1 MSSFKLQLLGYIL
14 KIPAI
19 LIAFTAQGY
28 AKALVADKLGDKTP
42 RFQGRLTLNPAEHVD
57 LIGFLM
63 ILIAGFGWTKP
74 LNTNPS
80 AYKRG
85 YKDAIKVSVAAPLAN
100 LLVGFLGTILY
111 VATYKFLPNI
121 LPDTIFLPNILPD
134 TIFFILINM
143 IRLIA
148 TVNISLFVFNLLPI
162 PGLSGFDIFRD
173 LSRKTFYKYADKMY
187 QYQIFIFLGV
197 ILINNVFPFISYIA
211 MFIRNIFYSILNL
224 LFSFI

>member
-1 MSSFKLQLLGYIL
+1 MSSFRLELLVIIL

-42 RFQGRLTLNPAEHVD
+42 RFQGRLTLNPSAHID

-111 VATYKFLPNI
+111 VFTYKFLSNI
-121 LPDTIFLPNILPD
+121 LSDTIY
-134 TIFFILINM
+134 FILINM
-143 IRLIA
+143 IWLIA
-148 TVNISLFVFNLLPI
+148 TINISLFVFNLLPI
-162 PGLSGFDIFRD
+162 PGLAGFEIFRD
-173 LSRKTFYKYADKMY
+173 LWPKTFYKVSDKIY
-187 QYQIFIFLGV
+187 QYQFL
-197 ILINNVFPFISYIA
+197 ILIAIIIIGGTILSIPVSF
-211 MFIRNIFYSILNL
+211 ILNGFMAFAKL
-224 LFSFI
+224 IFGIF

>member
-1 MSSFKLQLLGYIL
+1 MSSFRMQLLVIIL

-19 LIAFTAQGY
+19 LIAFTDQGY

-42 RFQGRLTLNPAEHVD
+42 RFQGRLTLNPSAHID

-111 VATYKFLPNI
+111 VFTYKFLSNI
-121 LPDTIFLPNILPD
+121 LSDTIY
-134 TIFFILINM
+134 FILINM
-143 IRLIA
+143 IWLIA
-148 TVNISLFVFNLLPI
+148 TVNVSLFVFNLLPI
-162 PGLSGFDIFRD
+162 PGLAGFEIFRD
-173 LSRKTFYKYADKMY
+173 LWPKTFYKVSDKIY
-187 QYQIFIFLGV
+187 QYQFL
-197 ILINNVFPFISYIA
+197 ILIAIIIIGGTILSIPVNF
-211 MFIRNIFYSILNL
+211 ILNGFMAFARL
-224 LFSFI
+224 IFGIL

>member
-42 RFQGRLTLNPAEHVD
+42 RFQGRLTLNPAAHVD

-121 LPDTIFLPNILPD
+121 LSDTV
-134 TIFFILINM
+134 FFILINM
-143 IRLIA
+143 IGLIA

-162 PGLSGFDIFRD
+162 PGLAGF
-173 LSRKTFYKYADKMY
+173 
-187 QYQIFIFLGV
+187 
-197 ILINNVFPFISYIA
+197 
-211 MFIRNIFYSILNL
+211 
-224 LFSFI
+224 

>member
-1 MSSFKLQLLGYIL
+1 MQLLVIIL

-42 RFQGRLTLNPAEHVD
+42 RFQGRLTLNPSAHID

-111 VATYKFLPNI
+111 VFTYKFLSNI
-121 LPDTIFLPNILPD
+121 LSDTIY
-134 TIFFILINM
+134 FILINM
-143 IRLIA
+143 IWLIA
-148 TVNISLFVFNLLPI
+148 TINISLFVFNLLPI
-162 PGLSGFDIFRD
+162 PGLAGFEIFRD
-173 LSRKTFYKYADKMY
+173 LWPKTFYKVSDKIY
-187 QYQIFIFLGV
+187 QYQFL
-197 ILINNVFPFISYIA
+197 ILIAIIIIGGTILSIPVNF
-211 MFIRNIFYSILNL
+211 ILNGFMAFARL
-224 LFSFI
+224 IFGIL

>member
-1 MSSFKLQLLGYIL
+1 MSSFRMELLVIIL

-42 RFQGRLTLNPAEHVD
+42 RFQGRLTLNPSAHID

-85 YKDAIKVSVAAPLAN
+85 YKDAIKVSIAAPLAN

-111 VATYKFLPNI
+111 VATYKFLSNI
-121 LPDTIFLPNILPD
+121 LPDTIY
-134 TIFFILINM
+134 FILINM

-148 TVNISLFVFNLLPI
+148 TINVSLFVFNLLPI
-162 PGLSGFDIFRD
+162 PGLAGFEIFRD
-173 LSRKTFYKYADKMY
+173 LWPKTFYKISDKIY
-187 QYQIFIFLGV
+187 QYQFLILIAIIFIGGT
-197 ILINNVFPFISYIA
+197 ILSIPVSF
-211 MFIRNIFYSILNL
+211 ILNGFMAFAKL
-224 LFSFI
+224 IFGIF

>member
-1 MSSFKLQLLGYIL
+1 MSSFRMQLLVIIL

-42 RFQGRLTLNPAEHVD
+42 RFQGRLTLNPSAHID

-85 YKDAIKVSVAAPLAN
+85 YKDAIKVSIAAPLAN

-111 VATYKFLPNI
+111 VFTYKFLSNI
-121 LPDTIFLPNILPD
+121 LSDTIY
-134 TIFFILINM
+134 FILINM
-143 IRLIA
+143 IWLIA
-148 TVNISLFVFNLLPI
+148 TINISLFVFNLLPI
-162 PGLSGFDIFRD
+162 PGLAGFEIFRD
-173 LSRKTFYKYADKMY
+173 LWPKTFYKVSDKIY
-187 QYQIFIFLGV
+187 QYQFLILIAIIFIGGT
-197 ILINNVFPFISYIA
+197 ILSIPVNF
-211 MFIRNIFYSILNL
+211 ILNGFMAFARL
-224 LFSFI
+224 IFGIL

>member
-1 MSSFKLQLLGYIL
+1 MSSFRMQLLVIIL

-42 RFQGRLTLNPAEHVD
+42 RFQGRLTLNPSAHID

-111 VATYKFLPNI
+111 VFTYKFLSNI
-121 LPDTIFLPNILPD
+121 LSDTIY
-134 TIFFILINM
+134 FILINM
-143 IRLIA
+143 IWLIA
-148 TVNISLFVFNLLPI
+148 TINISLFVFNLLPI
-162 PGLSGFDIFRD
+162 PGLAGFEIFRD
-173 LSRKTFYKYADKMY
+173 LWPKTFYKVSDKIY
-187 QYQIFIFLGV
+187 QYQFL
-197 ILINNVFPFISYIA
+197 ILILIIFAGGTILSIPVNLIYNFFYTIA
-211 MFIRNIFYSILNL
+211 KLIFGM
-224 LFSFI
+224 

>member
-1 MSSFKLQLLGYIL
+1 MSSFRMQLLVIIL

-42 RFQGRLTLNPAEHVD
+42 RFQGRLTLNPSAHID

-111 VATYKFLPNI
+111 VFTYKFLSNI
-121 LPDTIFLPNILPD
+121 LSDTIY
-134 TIFFILINM
+134 FILINM
-143 IRLIA
+143 IWLIA
-148 TVNISLFVFNLLPI
+148 TINISLFVFNLLPI
-162 PGLSGFDIFRD
+162 PGLAGFEIFRD
-173 LSRKTFYKYADKMY
+173 LWPKTFYKVSDKIY
-187 QYQIFIFLGV
+187 QYQFL
-197 ILINNVFPFISYIA
+197 ILIAIIIIGGTILSIPVNF
-211 MFIRNIFYSILNL
+211 ILNGFMAFAKL
-224 LFSFI
+224 IFGIF

>member
-1 MSSFKLQLLGYIL
+1 MSSFRMQLLVIIL

-42 RFQGRLTLNPAEHVD
+42 RFQGRLTLNPSAHID

-111 VATYKFLPNI
+111 VFTYKFLSNI
-121 LPDTIFLPNILPD
+121 LSDPIY
-134 TIFFILINM
+134 FILINM
-143 IRLIA
+143 IWLIA
-148 TVNISLFVFNLLPI
+148 TINISLFVFNLLPI
-162 PGLSGFDIFRD
+162 PGLAGFEIFRD
-173 LSRKTFYKYADKMY
+173 LWPKTFYKVSDKIY
-187 QYQIFIFLGV
+187 QYQFLILIAIIFIGGT
-197 ILINNVFPFISYIA
+197 ILSIPVNF
-211 MFIRNIFYSILNL
+211 ILNGFMAFARL
-224 LFSFI
+224 IFGIL

>member
-1 MSSFKLQLLGYIL
+1 MSSFRMELLVIIL

-42 RFQGRLTLNPAEHVD
+42 RFQGRLTLNPSAHID

-111 VATYKFLPNI
+111 VATYKFLSNI
-121 LPDTIFLPNILPD
+121 LPDTIY
-134 TIFFILINM
+134 FILINM

-148 TVNISLFVFNLLPI
+148 TINVSLFVFNLLPI
-162 PGLSGFDIFRD
+162 PGLAGFEIFRD
-173 LSRKTFYKYADKMY
+173 LWPKTFYKISDKIY
-187 QYQIFIFLGV
+187 QYQFLILIAIIFIGGT
-197 ILINNVFPFISYIA
+197 ILSIPVSF
-211 MFIRNIFYSILNL
+211 ILNGFMAFAKL
-224 LFSFI
+224 IFGIF

>member
-1 MSSFKLQLLGYIL
+1 MSSFRMQLLVIIL

-42 RFQGRLTLNPAEHVD
+42 RFQGRLTLNPSAHID

-111 VATYKFLPNI
+111 VFTYKFLSNI
-121 LPDTIFLPNILPD
+121 LSDTIY
-134 TIFFILINM
+134 FILINM
-143 IRLIA
+143 IWLIA
-148 TVNISLFVFNLLPI
+148 TINISLFVFNLLPI
-162 PGLSGFDIFRD
+162 PGLAGFEIFRD
-173 LSRKTFYKYADKMY
+173 LWPKTFYKVSDKIY
-187 QYQIFIFLGV
+187 QYQFL
-197 ILINNVFPFISYIA
+197 ILILIVLIGGTILSIPVNLIY
-211 MFIRNIFYSILNL
+211 NIFYTIAKLI
-224 LFSFI
+224 FGM

>member
-1 MSSFKLQLLGYIL
+1 MSSFRMQLLVIIL

-42 RFQGRLTLNPAEHVD
+42 RFQGRLTLNPSAHID

-111 VATYKFLPNI
+111 VFTYKFLSNI
-121 LPDTIFLPNILPD
+121 LSDTIY
-134 TIFFILINM
+134 FILINM
-143 IRLIA
+143 IWLIA
-148 TVNISLFVFNLLPI
+148 TINISLFVFNLLPI
-162 PGLSGFDIFRD
+162 PGLAGFEIFRD
-173 LSRKTFYKYADKMY
+173 LWPKTFYKVSDKIY
-187 QYQIFIFLGV
+187 QYQFL
-197 ILINNVFPFISYIA
+197 ILIAIIIIGGTILSIPVNF
-211 MFIRNIFYSILNL
+211 ILNGFMAFARL
-224 LFSFI
+224 IFGIF

>member
-1 MSSFKLQLLGYIL
+1 MSSFRMQSLVIIL

-42 RFQGRLTLNPAEHVD
+42 RFQGRLTLNPSAHID

-111 VATYKFLPNI
+111 VFTYKFLSNI
-121 LPDTIFLPNILPD
+121 LSDTIY
-134 TIFFILINM
+134 FILINM
-143 IRLIA
+143 IWLIA
-148 TVNISLFVFNLLPI
+148 TVNVSLFVFNLLPI
-162 PGLSGFDIFRD
+162 PGLAGFEIFRD
-173 LSRKTFYKYADKMY
+173 LWPKTFYKVSDKIY
-187 QYQIFIFLGV
+187 QYQFL
-197 ILINNVFPFISYIA
+197 ILIAIIIIGGTILSIPVNF
-211 MFIRNIFYSILNL
+211 ILNGFMAFARL
-224 LFSFI
+224 IFGIL

>member
-1 MSSFKLQLLGYIL
+1 MSSFRIELLDIIL

-42 RFQGRLTLNPAEHVD
+42 RFQGRLTLNPSAHID

-100 LLVGFLGTILY
+100 LLVGFIATILY
-111 VATYKFLPNI
+111 VATYRFLPNI
-121 LPDTIFLPNILPD
+121 LSDD

-143 IRLIA
+143 VRLIA
-148 TVNISLFVFNLLPI
+148 VVNISLFVFNLLPI
-162 PGLSGFDIFRD
+162 PGLAGFEIFRD
-173 LSRKTFYKYADKMY
+173 LWPKTFYKVSDKIY
-187 QYQIFIFLGV
+187 QYQFLILIAIIFIGGT
-197 ILINNVFPFISYIA
+197 ILSIPVNF
-211 MFIRNIFYSILNL
+211 ILNGFMAFARL
-224 LFSFI
+224 IFGIL

>member
-1 MSSFKLQLLGYIL
+1 MSSFRMQLLVIIL

-42 RFQGRLTLNPAEHVD
+42 RFQGRLTLNPSAHID

-111 VATYKFLPNI
+111 VFTYKFLSNI
-121 LPDTIFLPNILPD
+121 LSDTIY
-134 TIFFILINM
+134 FILINM
-143 IRLIA
+143 IWLIA
-148 TVNISLFVFNLLPI
+148 TINISLFVFNLLPI
-162 PGLSGFDIFRD
+162 PGLAGFEIFRD
-173 LSRKTFYKYADKMY
+173 LWPKTFYKVSDKIY
-187 QYQIFIFLGV
+187 QYQFLILIAIIFIGGT
-197 ILINNVFPFISYIA
+197 ILSIPVNF
-211 MFIRNIFYSILNL
+211 ILNGFMAFARL
-224 LFSFI
+224 IFGIL

>member
-1 MSSFKLQLLGYIL
+1 MGSFRMDLLYIIL

-42 RFQGRLTLNPAEHVD
+42 RFQGRLTLNPAAHVD

-85 YKDAIKVSVAAPLAN
+85 YKDAIKVSIAAPLAN
-100 LLVGFLGTILY
+100 LLVGFLGVILY
-111 VATYKFLPNI
+111 VFTYRFLSNI
-121 LPDTIFLPNILPD
+121 LDDTIY
-134 TIFFILINM
+134 FILSNM
-143 IRLIA
+143 LNLIA
-148 TVNISLFVFNLLPI
+148 VINISLFIFNLLPI
-162 PGLSGFDIFRD
+162 PGLAGFEVFRD
-173 LSRKTFYKYADKMY
+173 
-187 QYQIFIFLGV
+187 
-197 ILINNVFPFISYIA
+197 
-211 MFIRNIFYSILNL
+211 
-224 LFSFI
+224 

>member
-1 MSSFKLQLLGYIL
+1 MSSFRMELLVIIL

-42 RFQGRLTLNPAEHVD
+42 RFQGRLTLNPSAHID

-85 YKDAIKVSVAAPLAN
+85 YKDAIKVSIAAPLAN
-100 LLVGFLGTILY
+100 LLVGFVGTILY
-111 VATYKFLPNI
+111 VATYRFLPNI
-121 LPDTIFLPNILPD
+121 LSDD

-143 IRLIA
+143 VRLIA
-148 TVNISLFVFNLLPI
+148 VVNISLFVFNLLPI
-162 PGLSGFDIFRD
+162 PGLAGFEIFRD
-173 LSRKTFYKYADKMY
+173 LWPKTFYKVSDKIY
-187 QYQIFIFLGV
+187 QYQFLILIAIIFIGGT
-197 ILINNVFPFISYIA
+197 ILSIPVNF
-211 MFIRNIFYSILNL
+211 ILNGFMAFARL
-224 LFSFI
+224 IFGIL

>member
-1 MSSFKLQLLGYIL
+1 MSSFRMQLLVIIL

-42 RFQGRLTLNPAEHVD
+42 RFQGRLTLNPSAHID

-85 YKDAIKVSVAAPLAN
+85 YKDAIKVSIAAPLAN
-100 LLVGFLGTILY
+100 LLVGFVGTILY
-111 VATYKFLPNI
+111 VATYRFLPNI
-121 LPDTIFLPNILPD
+121 LSDD

-143 IRLIA
+143 VRLIA
-148 TVNISLFVFNLLPI
+148 VVNISLFVFNLLPI
-162 PGLSGFDIFRD
+162 PGLAGFEIFRD
-173 LSRKTFYKYADKMY
+173 LWPKTFYKVSDKIY
-187 QYQIFIFLGV
+187 QYQFL
-197 ILINNVFPFISYIA
+197 ILIAIIIIGGTILSIPVNF
-211 MFIRNIFYSILNL
+211 ILNGFMAFARL
-224 LFSFI
+224 IFGIL

>member
-1 MSSFKLQLLGYIL
+1 MSSFRMQLLVIIL

-42 RFQGRLTLNPAEHVD
+42 RFQGRLTLNPAAHID

-100 LLVGFLGTILY
+100 LLVGLLGTILY
-111 VATYKFLPNI
+111 VGTYKFLSNI
-121 LPDTIFLPNILPD
+121 LPDTIY
-134 TIFFILINM
+134 FILINM
-143 IRLIA
+143 VLLIA
-148 TVNISLFVFNLLPI
+148 TVNVSLFVFNLLPL
-162 PGLSGFDIFRD
+162 PGLAGFEIFRD
-173 LSRKTFYKYADKMY
+173 LAPKHFYKMADKIYEY
-187 QYQIFIFLGV
+187 QFLILMFVVFVGSSILYYPVSFI
-197 ILINNVFPFISYIA
+197 INL
-211 MFIRNIFYSILNL
+211 FYSIVRIIL
-224 LFSFI
+224 

>member
-1 MSSFKLQLLGYIL
+1 MSSFRMQLLVIIL

-42 RFQGRLTLNPAEHVD
+42 RFQGRLTLNPSAHID

-111 VATYKFLPNI
+111 VFTYKFLSNI
-121 LPDTIFLPNILPD
+121 LSDTIY
-134 TIFFILINM
+134 FILINM
-143 IRLIA
+143 IWLIA
-148 TVNISLFVFNLLPI
+148 TVNVSLFVFNLLPI
-162 PGLSGFDIFRD
+162 PGLAGFEIFRD
-173 LSRKTFYKYADKMY
+173 LWPKTFYKDSDKIY
-187 QYQIFIFLGV
+187 QYQFL
-197 ILINNVFPFISYIA
+197 ILIAIIIIGGTILSIPVNF
-211 MFIRNIFYSILNL
+211 ILNGFMAFARL
-224 LFSFI
+224 IFGIL

>member
-1 MSSFKLQLLGYIL
+1 MSSFRMQLLVIIL

-42 RFQGRLTLNPAEHVD
+42 RFQGRLTLNPSAHID

-111 VATYKFLPNI
+111 VFTYKFLSNI
-121 LPDTIFLPNILPD
+121 LSDTIY
-134 TIFFILINM
+134 FILINM
-143 IRLIA
+143 IWLIA
-148 TVNISLFVFNLLPI
+148 TINISLFVFNLLPI
-162 PGLSGFDIFRD
+162 PGLAGFEIFRD
-173 LSRKTFYKYADKMY
+173 LWPKTFYKVSDKIY
-187 QYQIFIFLGV
+187 QYQFLILIAIIFIGGT
-197 ILINNVFPFISYIA
+197 ILSIPVNF
-211 MFIRNIFYSILNL
+211 ILNGFMAFARL
-224 LFSFI
+224 IFGIF

>member
-1 MSSFKLQLLGYIL
+1 MSSFRLELLGIIL

-42 RFQGRLTLNPAEHVD
+42 RFQGRLTLNPSAHIEP
-57 LIGFLM
+57 IGFLL

-100 LLVGFLGTILY
+100 LLVGFVGTILY
-111 VATYKFLPNI
+111 VAIYKFLPNI
-121 LPDTIFLPNILPD
+121 LSDG
-134 TIFFILINM
+134 TIFFILMNM
-143 IRLIA
+143 ILLIA

-162 PGLSGFDIFRD
+162 PGLAGFEIFRD
-173 LSRKTFYKYADKMY
+173 LWPKTFYKVSDKIY
-187 QYQIFIFLGV
+187 QYQFL
-197 ILINNVFPFISYIA
+197 ILIAIVLIGGTILSIPVNL
-211 MFIRNIFYSILNL
+211 IFNGFMTFAKLI
-224 LFSFI
+224 FGIF

>member
-1 MSSFKLQLLGYIL
+1 MSSFRMQLLVIIL

-42 RFQGRLTLNPAEHVD
+42 RFHGRLTLNPSAHID

-111 VATYKFLPNI
+111 VFTYKFLSNI
-121 LPDTIFLPNILPD
+121 LSDTIY
-134 TIFFILINM
+134 FILINM
-143 IRLIA
+143 IWLIA
-148 TVNISLFVFNLLPI
+148 TINISLFVFNLLPI
-162 PGLSGFDIFRD
+162 PGLAGFEIFRD
-173 LSRKTFYKYADKMY
+173 LWPKTFYKVSDKIY
-187 QYQIFIFLGV
+187 QYQFLILIAIIFIGGT
-197 ILINNVFPFISYIA
+197 ILSIPVNF
-211 MFIRNIFYSILNL
+211 ILNGFMAFARL
-224 LFSFI
+224 IFGIL

>member
-1 MSSFKLQLLGYIL
+1 MSSFRMQLLVIIL

-42 RFQGRLTLNPAEHVD
+42 RFQGRLTLNPAAHID

-100 LLVGFLGTILY
+100 LLVGLLGSILY
-111 VATYKFLPNI
+111 VGTYRFLSNI
-121 LPDTIFLPNILPD
+121 LPDTIY
-134 TIFFILINM
+134 FILINM
-143 IRLIA
+143 IWLIA
-148 TVNISLFVFNLLPI
+148 TVNVSLFVFNLLPI
-162 PGLSGFDIFRD
+162 PGLAGFEIFRD
-173 LSRKTFYKYADKMY
+173 LWPKTFYKVSDKIY
-187 QYQIFIFLGV
+187 QYQFLILIAIIFIGGT
-197 ILINNVFPFISYIA
+197 ILSIPVNF
-211 MFIRNIFYSILNL
+211 ILNGFMAFAKL
-224 LFSFI
+224 IFGIF